1 MPWLYGACVYSATIG
16 SSRSLMAPSCLRVC
30 TAPMQSCV
38 GKGNKA
44 AKKLPALV
52 LPLAAAKLAKAF
64 GLELREL
71 RRHTPGG
78 PNRSCRTSVRPAVF
92 DYYQKVYQH

>member
-1 MPWLYGACVYSATIG
+1 
-16 SSRSLMAPSCLRVC
+16 
-30 TAPMQSCV
+30 MQSCV

-71 RRHTPGG
+71 RRHTPGWYI
-78 PNRSCRTSVRPAVF
+78 STSAL
-92 DYYQKVYQH
+92 Q

>member
-1 MPWLYGACVYSATIG
+1 VIGTLQLADGPFLHRVYTD
-16 SSRSLMAPSCLRVC
+16 L
-30 TAPMQSCV
+30 MQSCV

-71 RRHTPGG
+71 RRHTAGWFI
-78 PNRSCRTSVRPAVF
+78 SA
-92 DYYQKVYQH
+92 